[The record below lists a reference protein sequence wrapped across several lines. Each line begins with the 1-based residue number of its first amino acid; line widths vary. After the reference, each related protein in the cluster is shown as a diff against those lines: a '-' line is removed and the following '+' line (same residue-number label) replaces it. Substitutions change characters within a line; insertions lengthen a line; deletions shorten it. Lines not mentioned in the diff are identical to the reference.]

1 MLPGYEA
8 GRSQALVKAE
18 GEVTLKETCQLLRLR
33 IDLVKS
39 IHKQFVHGNCL
50 IEKCRDHFYAPQRR
64 KHIVALCL
72 FIRLSDGTVPYLANN
87 FKTTVGI

>member
-1 MLPGYEA
+1 MCNFLSTKQNGVSALLMLPGYEA
-8 GRSQALVKAE
+8 GRSQVLVKAE

-50 IEKCRDHFYAPQRR
+50 IEKCRYHF
-64 KHIVALCL
+64 
-72 FIRLSDGTVPYLANN
+72 
-87 FKTTVGI
+87 

>member
-8 GRSQALVKAE
+8 GRSQVLVKAE

-50 IEKCRDHFYAPQRR
+50 IEKCRYHF
-64 KHIVALCL
+64 
-72 FIRLSDGTVPYLANN
+72 
-87 FKTTVGI
+87 